1 MSVTSQVPAEFGAH
15 VQNLFALAV
24 PADQAGVV
32 QHLEMGRDAA
42 GSRAESFSQ
51 MGGGL
56 RRVENRQHPGP
67 GVAEQPGQWAV
78 GRLWSAL
85 PERVVSELSPADQ
98 RPQYQGAFRLGL
110 QLQSIVGPVAFTALA
125 VTWGPIGWLA
135 IAAVFVLAAIALGP
149 AVGRHHAV

>member
-1 MSVTSQVPAEFGAH
+1 MTSQVPAEFGAD

-24 PADQAGVV
+24 PADEAGVV

-56 RRVENRQHPGP
+56 RRVENRQHPG
-67 GVAEQPGQWAV
+67 QWAA
-78 GRLWSAL
+78 GWLWSAF

-125 VTWGPIGWLA
+125 VTWGPIRWLA